1 MKIESNN
8 LPSNK
13 HSKLRSESNRGK
25 SFEATLQGAST
36 EDKATPSLEAGSSLV
51 GKRLNWT
58 QDPRKQLANTQQN
71 LNAHPEKAPESV
83 IGQKPFK
90 AAVASKAT
98 GSTAVGFTAAG
109 GITKAPALSA
119 TVIETGSAKKMEA
132 YKPLIMEA
140 ANKYNVDPNLIAGV
154 MKQESGFNPR
164 AKSQVGAIGLM
175 QLMPGTAKH
184 LGVNPHDPVQN
195 IDGGAKYLRQ
205 MLDRFN
211 GNTTLALAAYNA
223 GPGNVAKY
231 GNRVPPFTETQK
243 YVKAV
248 AAHAENI
255 RQSGAFA

>member
-1 MKIESNN
+1 MVKIESNN
-8 LPSNK
+8 LSN
-13 HSKLRSESNRGK
+13 SKQIKLKSESNRGK
-25 SFEATLQGAST
+25 SFDATLASVSGT
-36 EDKATPSLEAGSSLV
+36 GGIEEKSTPSLEAGSSLV
-51 GKRLNWT
+51 GKRLNWS
-58 QDPRKQLANTQQN
+58 QDPRTQLANTDQAQTPT
-71 LNAHPEKAPESV
+71 LEKVPESI
-83 IGQKPFK
+83 IGQRPFK
-90 AAVASKAT
+90 AKPTTSTFTAT
-98 GSTAVGFTAAG
+98 G
-109 GITKAPALSA
+109 GISKTNALSA
-119 TVIETGSAKKMEA
+119 RAMETGTSKKLET
-132 YKPLIMEA
+132 YKPMIMEA
-140 ANKYNVDPNLIAGV
+140 ATKYNVDPNLIAGV

-175 QLMPGTAKH
+175 QLMPGTAEK
-184 LGVNPHDPVQN
+184 LGVNPHDPAQN